1 MRTQTIK
8 EELWS
13 EKHFWIENWRIHPEW
28 GGWKVRIVLPTYS
41 PPSQKTA
48 DSYRPNRQSEE
59 FWKSDSTSNLLPSLS
74 KNSWLYRPNR
84 QLLHQ
89 EISWHHAVHAGYISR
104 DCTKK
109 SAEIFYNP
117 WVQKEAKHS
126 KSAKVKKEAKIT
138 RLGQIGYR
146 KSQVLPED
154 KYHPK
159 RHLSTQKPNLSWIR
173 TGVDK
178 KSNEIPVTE
187 VVTNLQKPC
196 DRSCHKSSNICQAK
210 ISVGLELGLTKN
222 QPNMLRHVGTRSAA
236 WQKTLLVSVK
246 RKSLDRRSERTRL
259 SSPAQDKTRVGQ
271 IQLKRSGQ
279 IVRKFLV
286 KPTMAEQFSNER
298 EMTKRCQFDSKKPDV
313 ALPKNY

>member
-89 EISWHHAVHAGYISR
+89 EISWHHAVHARPNKQILHQEISWHHAVHAGYISR

-146 KSQVLPED
+146 KSQVLPEA

-159 RHLSTQKPNLSWIR
+159 RHLSKQKPNLSWIR

-178 KSNEIPVTE
+178 S
-187 VVTNLQKPC
+187 
-196 DRSCHKSSNICQAK
+196 
-210 ISVGLELGLTKN
+210 
-222 QPNMLRHVGTRSAA
+222 
-236 WQKTLLVSVK
+236 
-246 RKSLDRRSERTRL
+246 
-259 SSPAQDKTRVGQ
+259 
-271 IQLKRSGQ
+271 
-279 IVRKFLV
+279 
-286 KPTMAEQFSNER
+286 
-298 EMTKRCQFDSKKPDV
+298 
-313 ALPKNY
+313 

>member
-1 MRTQTIK
+1 MKWKTFLDWKLKNPSRV
-8 EELWS
+8 
-13 EKHFWIENWRIHPEW
+13 R
-28 GGWKVRIVLPTYS
+28 GWKVRIVLPTYS

-89 EISWHHAVHAGYISR
+89 EISWYHAVHAGYISR

-146 KSQVLPED
+146 KSQMLPED

-178 KSNEIPVTE
+178 KP
-187 VVTNLQKPC
+187 NLSWIRTGVDKKTQWNPC
-196 DRSCHKSSNICQAK
+196 DRSCHKSSKTLWQKLSQIFKHLSSKNLSWIRTGVDKKPTLYHAWLQGPTEHATSRGHKICSAAENPPCFRQK
-210 ISVGLELGLTKN
+210 EV
-222 QPNMLRHVGTRSAA
+222 TRSTEWAH
-236 WQKTLLVSVK
+236 
-246 RKSLDRRSERTRL
+246 SLKQT
-259 SSPAQDKTRVGQ
+259 SPRQNPGR
-271 IQLKRSGQ
+271 
-279 IVRKFLV
+279 
-286 KPTMAEQFSNER
+286 P
-298 EMTKRCQFDSKKPDV
+298 DS
-313 ALPKNY
+313 A

>member
-1 MRTQTIK
+1 LKNKSSKPCDRSCHKSSKKNTT
-8 EELWS
+8 EPFL
-13 EKHFWIENWRIHPEW
+13 
-28 GGWKVRIVLPTYS
+28 GWKQPGL
-41 PPSQKTA
+41 K
-48 DSYRPNRQSEE
+48 
-59 FWKSDSTSNLLPSLS
+59 
-74 KNSWLYRPNR
+74 
-84 QLLHQ
+84 
-89 EISWHHAVHAGYISR
+89 
-104 DCTKK
+104 
-109 SAEIFYNP
+109 
-117 WVQKEAKHS
+117 
-126 KSAKVKKEAKIT
+126 
-138 RLGQIGYR
+138 
-146 KSQVLPED
+146 
-154 KYHPK
+154 PK
-159 RHLSTQKPNLSWIR
+159 RNEPFLGRNR
-173 TGVDK
+173 TEVEK
-178 KSNEIPVTE
+178 QIFKNPVTE
-187 VVTNLQKPC
+187 VVTNLQTFC